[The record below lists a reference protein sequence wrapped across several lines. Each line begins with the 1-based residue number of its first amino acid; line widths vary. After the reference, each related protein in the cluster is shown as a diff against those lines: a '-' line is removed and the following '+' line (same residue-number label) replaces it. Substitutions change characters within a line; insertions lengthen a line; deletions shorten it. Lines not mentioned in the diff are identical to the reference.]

1 MSLLGDIELKS
12 WGQEK
17 GENNNN
23 NNNNINNNNS

>member
-17 GENNNN
+17 GGKNNNN
-23 NNNNINNNNS
+23 KINNNNS